1 MNESLEGKTLA
12 QKLRKVHT
20 HTHMR
25 MHTDAYTNTMSHTC
39 MHQGWQADSVKCD
52 TSCSACL
59 CRAAFTK
66 P

>member
-20 HTHMR
+20 HTCACTR
-25 MHTDAYTNTMSHTC
+25 THTQILCHTHAC
-39 MHQGWQADSVKCD
+39 TRAGRQAVLSV
-52 TSCSACL
+52 THPAVQCL

>member
-25 MHTDAYTNTMSHTC
+25 MHTDAYTNTMSHTH
-39 MHQGWQADSVKCD
+39 MHAPGLAGRQ
-52 TSCSACL
+52 
-59 CRAAFTK
+59 R
-66 P
+66 